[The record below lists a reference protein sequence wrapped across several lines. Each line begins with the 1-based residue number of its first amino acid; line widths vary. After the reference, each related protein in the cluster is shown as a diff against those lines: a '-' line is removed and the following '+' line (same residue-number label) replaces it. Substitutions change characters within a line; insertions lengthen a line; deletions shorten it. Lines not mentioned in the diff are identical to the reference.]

1 MQAACFLIAGNDMRR
16 LNQME
21 YGDLREPALMGNL
34 GVVENNFFQFS
45 TKYL

>member
-16 LNQME
+16 LIQMDF
-21 YGDLREPALMGNL
+21 GDLREPVLMGNL

-45 TKYL
+45 TKFL